1 MGRAR
6 PGALHIGLVFLL
18 YLASGWLG
26 VQLTVM
32 REGLVI
38 LWLPNAVLLAALL
51 RFGFARYWAVASAGM
66 GAEVGLGWGTF
77 SLPES
82 LLFGAINLA
91 EATLAFA
98 LLRRWRFD
106 PQFGTPADLGKFV
119 VVGPLACALG
129 AAFAGGAVY
138 LAFRGGE
145 TTYLEF
151 VRIWW
156 FGDGLGLLI
165 LTPLLLGFPPFGVAG
180 WSPRRPA
187 WLDAAAWA
195 GLGAGL
201 LFYWMDTGGEAGAL
215 RFGPVLVLPF
225 VLLVAAR
232 LGRRWAALAVV
243 IAALGIAVAVAQGRA
258 PFGAL
263 APREATMLAQEF
275 MFVMA
280 LMALGLAAL
289 LGQQRDLRE
298 QLEMRVA
305 ERTGELTRA
314 NERLAELATHDDL
327 TGLYNRRGLFE
338 LAQREFA
345 RARRTGRGLALVM
358 ADLDHF
364 KEVNDRHGHLAGDR
378 ILKRCAAAHARL
390 ARASDLCG
398 RFGGEEFL
406 LLAPETDLE
415 GAVALAER
423 VRHSL
428 REMDE
433 DGIRVTASF
442 GVTVLAESDRSLDDL
457 LKRAD
462 DALYRAKSGGRDRVV
477 AA

>member
-1 MGRAR
+1 VR
-6 PGALHIGLVFLL
+6 PGAAHIGLVFLL
-18 YLASGWLG
+18 YLAGGWLG
-26 VQLTVM
+26 VRLAAM
-32 REGLVI
+32 PEGMAI

-51 RFGFARYWAVASAGM
+51 RFGFARYWAVAAAGM
-66 GAEVGLGWGTF
+66 AAEIALGWGTY
-77 SLPES
+77 SLAES
-82 LLFGAINLA
+82 LLFGAINLG
-91 EATLAFA
+91 EATLAYA
-98 LLRRWRFD
+98 LLRRWGFD
-106 PQFGTPADLGKFV
+106 PQFGSPADLGKFV
-119 VVGPLACALG
+119 VIGPLACALA

-138 LAFRGGE
+138 QAFRGGE
-145 TTYLEF
+145 TAYLEF

-165 LTPLLLGFPPFGVAG
+165 LTPLLLGFPPFGAAERAL
-180 WSPRRPA
+180 RRPS

-195 GLGAGL
+195 GLGAVL
-201 LFYWMDTGGEAGAL
+201 LFYWLDAGERGGAL

-243 IAALGIAVAVAQGRA
+243 IAGLGIALAAAQGRA

-263 APREATMLAQEF
+263 APRDATMLAQEF
-275 MFVMA
+275 IFVMA

-289 LGQQRDLRE
+289 LAQQRNLQE

-305 ERTGELTRA
+305 ERTGELMRA
-314 NERLAELATHDDL
+314 NERLAELATHDEL

-364 KEVNDRHGHLAGDR
+364 KEVNDRYGHLAGDEV
-378 ILKRCAAAHARL
+378 LKRCAAVHAKL

-398 RFGGEEFL
+398 RLGGEEFL

-415 GAVALAER
+415 GAIALAER

-433 DGIRVTASF
+433 GGIRVTASF
-442 GVTVLAESDRSLDDL
+442 GVTVLRDSDRSLDDML
-457 LKRAD
+457 RRAD
-462 DALYRAKSGGRDRVV
+462 DALYRAKAGGRDRV
-477 AA
+477 AILAP